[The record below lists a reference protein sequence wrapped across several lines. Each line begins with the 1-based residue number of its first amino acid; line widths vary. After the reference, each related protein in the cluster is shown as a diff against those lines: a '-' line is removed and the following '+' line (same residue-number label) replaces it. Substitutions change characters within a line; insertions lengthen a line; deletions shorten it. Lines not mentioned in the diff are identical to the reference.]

1 MPFYRYSEWDGTQQI
16 RPLDPDEVLDMLS
29 RDLLEEGDL
38 RRALDRLMQ
47 QGGKRPDGDR
57 LQGLRDMIE
66 RLRQQRQEQLSRYNL
81 DSTMQDLAQQLR
93 DIVDQERGGLQKRL
107 DEASRQDAPDEM
119 KQMLQRAI
127 DRKRQA
133 LDDLPDT
140 AGGMMQ
146 QLMDYEFMDQD
157 AREAFDKLVQQLRQQ
172 MMGDMFQGMQQA
184 LENMTPEDLAPIR
197 EMVRDLNQLL
207 NKHVRGE
214 DTPQDFDDFMQK
226 WGQMF
231 PPGIEDISD
240 LIEHLRQQASKMQS
254 LMQSMSE
261 EQRQQLQDTMD
272 ALLRDDRLSWDLAQ
286 MAGLLEAI
294 TGQPLG
300 RPMPF
305 DGEESLGLSEAMDLV
320 GRMDDFDQLER
331 QFREAM

>member
-1 MPFYRYSEWDGTQQI
+1 
-16 RPLDPDEVLDMLS
+16 
-29 RDLLEEGDL
+29 
-38 RRALDRLMQ
+38 
-47 QGGKRPDGDR
+47 
-57 LQGLRDMIE
+57 
-66 RLRQQRQEQLSRYNL
+66 
-81 DSTMQDLAQQLR
+81 
-93 DIVDQERGGLQKRL
+93 
-107 DEASRQDAPDEM
+107 
-119 KQMLQRAI
+119 
-127 DRKRQA
+127 
-133 LDDLPDT
+133 
-140 AGGMMQ
+140 
-146 QLMDYEFMDQD
+146 
-157 AREAFDKLVQQLRQQ
+157 QQLRQQ

-207 NKHVRGE
+207 NKHLLGE

-331 QFREAM
+331 QFREAMREYDMSRIDEDLAESILGPEAKQMLAELRRVTELLQEAGLIKQGSRGPELTPKAIRKIGEKALRDIFSELRKDRTGEHDTREKGQAGEQDYDTKQWEFGDPFLLDIQKSISNAIFRSGPGTP